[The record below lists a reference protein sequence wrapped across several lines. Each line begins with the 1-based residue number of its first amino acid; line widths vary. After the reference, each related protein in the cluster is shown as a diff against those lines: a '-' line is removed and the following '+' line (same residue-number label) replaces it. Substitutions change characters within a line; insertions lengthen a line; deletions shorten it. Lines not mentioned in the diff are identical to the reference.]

1 MSKSLAELIEE
12 DRRLVVLRVLQEAAD
27 YSLNESLLR
36 KSLEAVRLGIVG
48 KDQMRSMLTWLADNG
63 LVRVEK
69 IGVGETPDLWVATV
83 TALGAEVA
91 RGRIWPGVARPSP
104 R

>member
-1 MSKSLAELIEE
+1 MAGSFAELLEE
-12 DRRLVVLRVLQEAAD
+12 DRRLVVLRALQEASD

-36 KSLEAVRLGIVG
+36 KVVETVRLGVVG
-48 KDQMRSMLTWLADNG
+48 RDQMRSLLTWLADNG
-63 LVRVEK
+63 LVRVER
-69 IGVGETPDLWVATV
+69 IGLGETPELWVATV

-91 RGRIWPGVARPSP
+91 RGRVWPGVARPSP

>member
-1 MSKSLAELIEE
+1 MSKSLAELMEE
-12 DRRLVVLRVLQEAAD
+12 DRRLVVLRILQEAPD

-36 KSLEAVRLGIVG
+36 KGLEAVRLGIVG

-69 IGVGETPDLWVATV
+69 IPVGETPELWVATV

>member
-1 MSKSLAELIEE
+1 MAGCFAELLEE
-12 DRRLVVLRVLQEAAD
+12 DRRLVVLRALQEASD

-36 KSLEAVRLGIVG
+36 KVVETVRLGVVG
-48 KDQMRSMLTWLADNG
+48 RDQIRSLLTWLADNG
-63 LVRVEK
+63 LVRVER
-69 IGVGETPDLWVATV
+69 IGLGETPELWVATV

-91 RGRIWPGVARPSP
+91 RGRVWPGVARPSP